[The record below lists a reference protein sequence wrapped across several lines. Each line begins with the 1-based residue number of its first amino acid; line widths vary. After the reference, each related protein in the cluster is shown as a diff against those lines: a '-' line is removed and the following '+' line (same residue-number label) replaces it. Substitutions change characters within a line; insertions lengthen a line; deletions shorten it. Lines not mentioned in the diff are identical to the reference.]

1 MEKTGIAVKSLSKPT
16 FNPLEIYNVFV
27 QKNSQSKWEKIGT
40 SYPVHLE

>member
-16 FNPLEIYNVFV
+16 FNPHENYNDFV